1 MSEYG
6 QTFIEE
12 HLAHRYP
19 FLMVDRVLNID
30 FDNNSIQCIKNVS
43 LNEPYFTGHFPGNAV
58 MPGVMMI
65 EALAQA
71 GCIYASSHYEEI
83 YKEKLG
89 LLYLARVEK
98 ASFKKIVTPGDQL
111 VLKVTWVRY
120 KPGRL
125 YIGQGEAL
133 VDGEVACSVELKA
146 IGNNSK

>member
-1 MSEYG
+1 MSEYD
-6 QTFIEE
+6 QAFIEE

-30 FDNNSIQCIKNVS
+30 YDNHSIQCVKNVS

-71 GCIYASSHYEEI
+71 GCIFACSHYQ
-83 YKEKLG
+83 KTTGDPLG
-89 LLYLARVEK
+89 VLYLAQVEN

-111 VLKVTWVRY
+111 ILNVNWNRY
-120 KPGRL
+120 KMGRL

-133 VDGEVACSVELKA
+133 VDDELVCSVELKA
-146 IGNNSK
+146 LGKRS

>member
-6 QTFIEE
+6 QAFIEE
-12 HLAHRYP
+12 YLAHRYP

-30 FDNNSIQCIKNVS
+30 YDNHSIQCVKNVS

-71 GCIYASSHYEEI
+71 GCIFACSHYQ
-83 YKEKLG
+83 KTTGDQLG
-89 LLYLARVEK
+89 VLYLAQVEN

-111 VLKVTWVRY
+111 ILNVTWNRY
-120 KPGRL
+120 KMGRL

-133 VDGEVACSVELKA
+133 VDDELVCSVELKA
-146 IGNNSK
+146 LGKRS